1 MKKVVGLIVS
11 LIVTLSLIIG
21 GFELYYKASVENF
34 VNERSTIIYCNKNI
48 NSEILHKLSEL
59 LEVDISKENG
69 IVKNIKDILFVSQ
82 NKIYEENKNGVFVLD
97 LGKYYPI
104 AILEINKYFDK
115 GKNGYYILKKENEK
129 YLEKLIKNGEKIYL
143 KNYRGLFVLGKDEK
157 EIEKIIKLSSTK
169 KSKVKSILKEREKY
183 RLGTILVNQGR
194 ERYLGMDM
202 LVLSGNFEKEETIN
216 IDGIIYGENTF
227 FQELKPQP
235 EIRMLLNYL
244 GNNNLYISTKNISK
258 LDTFIF
264 RMLSMR
270 LSNFEIADLF
280 QNFFVVEREDIFQ
293 KLNGE
298 IILDIEKGNYLFGFK
313 EIKNKDQLKYS
324 LGKIKNISIKEDY
337 LGNNFLLIGNDTFK
351 LKKSDEKMEENQ
363 VITGKF
369 TYKNMIINSKA
380 YVEKEKLKIKAELR
394 IDKK

>member
-59 LEVDISKENG
+59 VEVDISKENG

-82 NKIYEENKNGVFVLD
+82 NKIYEENKSGVFVLD

-104 AILEINKYFDK
+104 AILEINKYFNK

-129 YLEKLIKNGEKIYL
+129 YLKKLIKNDEKIYL

-169 KSKVKSILKEREKY
+169 KSKVKNILKERVKY
-183 RLGTILVNQGR
+183 RLGTILINQGR

-202 LVLSGNFEKEETIN
+202 LVLSGDLKNEEIIN
-216 IDGIIYGENTF
+216 IDGNIYGENTF

-235 EIRMLLNYL
+235 ERRILLSYL
-244 GNNNLYISTKNISK
+244 GNNNLYISTKNINK

-280 QNFFVVEREDIFQ
+280 QNFFVVEREDIFK

-313 EIKNKDQLKYS
+313 EIKNKEQLKDS
-324 LGKIKNISIKEDY
+324 LGKIKNVSIKENY
-337 LGNNFLLIGNDTFK
+337 LGNNFLLIGNDVFK
-351 LKKSDEKMEENQ
+351 LKKSDEKMEKNQ

-369 TYKNMIINSKA
+369 TYKYMIINSKA
-380 YVEKEKLKIKAELR
+380 YVEEEKLKIKAELR